1 MRIALAQ
8 INSTVGDLAG
18 NVRRIVDFI
27 ARAKAAGAQLV
38 VFPELAILGY
48 PPKDLLLK
56 PQFIDD
62 NLRALKAVTARVS
75 GIDAMVGYAE
85 KNEEPVGR
93 PLRNAVALLREGK
106 VVSRHF
112 KTLLPTYDVFDEG
125 RYFEPARPGE
135 QANIV
140 SIANRR
146 VGISICEDLWND
158 EKMIPHRL
166 YHQNPIADLF
176 TGGAEVMVNTSAS
189 PFVVG
194 KHDFRLKLFSSQV
207 KQFGKPLVYV
217 NQVGGNDELVFDGN
231 SVVLDADG
239 SVLAQAKDFAEDLLI
254 VDLPAARA
262 NSGEPVRT
270 ATSAQV
276 QQVAEQ
282 TLGAKADQ
290 SSPAAIESIYKALVL
305 GLRDYVGKCGFKSVV
320 LGLSGGIDSALTAAL
335 AVAAFGKEKVVGI
348 AMPSRFSS
356 DHSVTDA
363 KILAENL
370 GIEFQIIPIQ
380 PAHQAYEKMLAPAFA
395 GRAEDVAEENLQAR
409 IRGAILMAFSNK
421 FNHLL
426 LTTGNKSELAVG
438 YCTLYGDMCG
448 GLAVISDVPKT
459 IVYKVSEFINQQA
472 GRELIPRNTITK
484 PPSAELR
491 PNQTD
496 QDSLPPYEIL
506 DAILHRYVEE
516 EKGVCEIIADGYEP
530 ATVMRVVKLIDR
542 SEYKR
547 RQAAPGLKVTSR
559 AFGFGRRMPIA
570 QGYDQTPPKHG
581 EPAPQEA

>member
-8 INSTVGDLAG
+8 INPTVGDLAG
-18 NVRRIVDFI
+18 NARKIIDFI
-27 ARAKAAGAQLV
+27 SRAKSGGAGLV
-38 VFPELAILGY
+38 VFPELAIPGY

-56 PQFIDD
+56 PRFVAD
-62 NLRALKAVTARVS
+62 NLRALRLIASRVK
-75 GIDAMVGYAE
+75 GIDAIVGYAE
-85 KNEEPVGR
+85 RNDAPVGR
-93 PLRNAVALLREGK
+93 PLRNAVALLRDGEI
-106 VVSRHF
+106 VSRHF
-112 KTLLPTYDVFDEG
+112 KTLLPTYDVFDES

-135 QANIV
+135 QSNIV
-140 SIANRR
+140 HIGGHP

-158 EKMIPHRL
+158 EKLIPHRL
-166 YHQNPIADLF
+166 YHQNPIADLA
-176 TGGAEVMVNTSAS
+176 TAGAAVMINTSAS

-194 KHDFRLKLFSSQV
+194 KHAFRLELFASQV
-207 KQFGKPLVYV
+207 RQFGKPLVYV

-239 SVLAQAKDFAEDLLI
+239 NLLAQAKDFEEDLLI
-254 VDLPAARA
+254 VDLPATRPH
-262 NSGEPVRT
+262 GKEPVR
-270 ATSAQV
+270 APSQLKI
-276 QQVAEQ
+276 QQIAEQ
-282 TLGAKADQ
+282 TLGTNADHT
-290 SSPAAIESIYKALVL
+290 SAAAIASIYKALVL
-305 GLRDYVGKCGFKSVV
+305 GLKDYVGKCGFKSVV

-335 AVAAFGKEKVVGI
+335 AVAAFGKDKVVGV

-356 DHSVTDA
+356 DHSVNDA
-363 KILAENL
+363 RKLAENL
-370 GIEFQIIPIQ
+370 GVAFSVIPIQ
-380 PAHQAYEKMLAPAFA
+380 PAHEAYERMLAPAFA

-409 IRGAILMAFSNK
+409 IRGALLMAFSNK

-459 IVYKVSEFINQQA
+459 VVYRLSEYINEQA
-472 GRELIPRNTITK
+472 GRDLIPTNTITK

-496 QDSLPPYEIL
+496 QDSLPPYDIL
-506 DAILHRYVEE
+506 DAILNRYVEE
-516 EKGVCEIIADGYEP
+516 EKSVQDIIADGYDP
-530 ATVMRVVKLIDR
+530 ATVVRVVKLIDR

-570 QGYDQTPPKHG
+570 QNYDQTPPKHG
-581 EPAPQEA
+581 EPAPQEE